1 MAATLPPP
9 PPAAGSSPDDPA
21 PSLLPPPNAGPPADQ
36 AARPPARPRTLTNG
50 WRLTLALGWAG
61 ILAALG
67 LIANTGFI
75 LGSEP
80 FWFSVPVLPFLLPV
94 VVLAALAYDWRHTLL
109 LSLVAAISLSV
120 VAIVDLFHARAMGMA
135 EAFLAFSALALTFA
149 GLAGRVRDE
158 PSTADASEPVSVTD
172 AAGSPGM
179 PEAGATA

>member
-9 PPAAGSSPDDPA
+9 PPAAGSSPDEPA
-21 PSLLPPPNAGPPADQ
+21 PSPLSPPSALPPRDHIAP
-36 AARPPARPRTLTNG
+36 PPARPRTLTNG

-80 FWFSVPVLPFLLPV
+80 FWFSIPVLPFLLPV
-94 VVLAALAYDWRHTLL
+94 AVLAALAYDWRHTLL
-109 LSLVAAISLSV
+109 LSFVAAISLSV
-120 VAIVDLFHARAMGMA
+120 VAIVDIFHARAMGVA

-158 PSTADASEPVSVTD
+158 PATADVSEPLSVSE
-172 AAGSPGM
+172 AAASSGL